1 MTALTTTS
9 PGDSL
14 AYWHDTRRPFVNLVF
29 VLPWIILYEL
39 GVWATGTGGEAVRNG
54 ADAWLRTTLSTVG
67 VSSALS
73 LPLFVLGGLLVWHL
87 VTDHPS
93 RVSGDTLAGMFA
105 ESLLFA
111 FVLILFGQTADMLLH
126 SAFVLDVTPSSPIT
140 SPPVVSLGWGLRL
153 ISFVGAGVYEEFVF
167 RLCLLP
173 VGYFVL
179 RGLLVPHTP
188 AVVGAIIATSVIFGL
203 AHYLPVDPEV
213 GTRGYLW
220 AAAVQV
226 SAKPELWFGFAFR
239 TLAGAFFAALFYWR
253 GFGITVGCH
262 ALYDVVVGIIL
273 MSRL

>member
-1 MTALTTTS
+1 MTTMATTS

-29 VLPWIILYEL
+29 VLPWIVVYEL
-39 GVWATGTGGEAVRNG
+39 GVWATGSGSEAVRNG
-54 ADAWLRTTLSTVG
+54 ADAWLRTTLSTLG
-67 VSSALS
+67 VSSAMS
-73 LPLFVLGGLLVWHL
+73 LPLFVLGGLLAWHL
-87 VTDHPS
+87 LSDHPS

-111 FVLILFGQTADMLLH
+111 FVLILLGQSADMLLH
-126 SAFVLDVTPSSPIT
+126 SAFMLDVTSSPIT

-167 RLCLLP
+167 RLCMLP
-173 VGYFVL
+173 VAYFVL
-179 RGLLVPHTP
+179 RGLLIPHTP
-188 AVVGAIIATSVIFGL
+188 AVMWAIITTSVIFGL

-220 AAAVQV
+220 AAATQV
-226 SAKPELWFGFAFR
+226 AEKPELWFGFVFR
-239 TLAGAFFAALFYWR
+239 TLAGVFFAALFYWR

>member
-1 MTALTTTS
+1 MTTLTTTA
-9 PGDSL
+9 PAEPL

-29 VLPWIILYEL
+29 VLPWIVIYEL

-54 ADAWLRTTLSTVG
+54 ADAWLRTTLATMG
-67 VSSALS
+67 VSSAMS
-73 LPLFVLGGLLVWHL
+73 LPLFVLGGLLVWHIAS
-87 VTDHPS
+87 DHPS

-111 FVLILFGQTADMLLH
+111 FVLILLGQTADMMLH
-126 SAFVLDVTPSSPIT
+126 SAFVLDVTAAPIT

-173 VGYFVL
+173 VGYFAL
-179 RGLLVPHTP
+179 RGLLIPHRP
-188 AVVGAIIATSVIFGL
+188 AIVGAIIATSVIFGL
-203 AHYLPVDPEV
+203 AHYLPVDPEA
-213 GTRGYLW
+213 GTRGFLW
-220 AAAVQV
+220 AAATQV
-226 SAKPELWFGFAFR
+226 AAKPELWFGFGFR
-239 TLAGAFFAALFYWR
+239 TLAGAFFAVLFYWR